1 MTIIIKATNMVKI
14 RTIKTIMVEITGT
27 LTTANLIER
36 MMVQGAII
44 SNIMVIG
51 NQDHPAM
58 EAITKIEGL
67 QTLIG
72 LSMSVRNIWI
82 MERTIE
88 LQNVQLDVDT
98 TPQNFAM
105 AMRNLER
112 GLGRTIANLFVKNF
126 MTKKTCKHG

>member
-1 MTIIIKATNMVKI
+1 
-14 RTIKTIMVEITGT
+14 
-27 LTTANLIER
+27 
-36 MMVQGAII
+36 
-44 SNIMVIG
+44 
-51 NQDHPAM
+51 M